1 MVAAIGVNVAV
12 IFYYKYFDFFISNIN
27 SSLKTAY
34 NTGVSQRANTY
45 DYSNNS
51 SGGGFG
57 GGFSG
62 GGGFGG
68 GRRRPVAVDDKKKK
82 REKRSKKEI
91 KRE

>member
-1 MVAAIGVNVAV
+1 MGMMYQNGLNMAL
-12 IFYYKYFDFFISNIN
+12 IN
-27 SSLKTAY
+27 SINKSTKNAY
-34 NTGVSQRANTY
+34 NTGVSQRANDEY
-45 DYSNNS
+45 DYSNSS

-68 GRRRPVAVDDKKKK
+68 GRRRPVAVVRVKKK